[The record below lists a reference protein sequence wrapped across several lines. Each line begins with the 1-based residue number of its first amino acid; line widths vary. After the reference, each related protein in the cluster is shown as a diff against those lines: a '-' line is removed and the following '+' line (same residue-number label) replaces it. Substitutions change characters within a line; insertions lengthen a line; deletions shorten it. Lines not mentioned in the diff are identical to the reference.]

1 MDFSTIVPG
10 IVRTAWNLG
19 LVQKVGKAAKGAFA
33 KSVHSAVRNT
43 LETHEQPE
51 QAMDELYSAVFDGTP
66 SECQSIAA
74 EETKSSTNGRVW
86 NGEALAEQQ
95 DRTLK
100 NMSQQ
105 SQAMH
110 NIAIVVRLHGTDIVL
125 DQMLDEKSNWSR
137 VKSWAQRQFKGLC
150 YSPERDEVSTTATI
164 DTVEATYTG
173 EVLRQAWEGRQEF
186 LEAAN
191 AIQEKYGAFF
201 KAREDDFR
209 TGEHGDLMR
218 DRRLGDVQE
227 AEDAEWLEVRKH
239 LSNEQIQAT
248 LKKGLKNQAKEEQ
261 QLTS

>member
-10 IVRTAWNLG
+10 IVRNSWNLG
-19 LVQKVGKAAKGAFA
+19 LTQKAGQAAKGAFA
-33 KSVHSAVRNT
+33 KSVHSAVRDT

-66 SECQSIAA
+66 SECQSIAK
-74 EETKSSTNGRVW
+74 EETESSTNGRVW

-105 SQAMH
+105 SKFMH
-110 NIAIVVRLHGTDIVL
+110 YLAIITRLHGTGIVL

-137 VKSWAQRQFKGLC
+137 VKSWAERQFKALC
-150 YSPERDEVSTTATI
+150 YGPERDEVSTTATVGKVE
-164 DTVEATYTG
+164 TVYPG
-173 EVLRQAWEGRQEF
+173 EVLRQAWETKQA
-186 LEAAN
+186 LLADAN
-191 AIQEKYGAFF
+191 AIQEEFGAAFS
-201 KAREDDFR
+201 AREEEYLK
-209 TGEHGDLMR
+209 GEHGDLMR

-227 AEDAEWLEVRKH
+227 AEDADWLEVKKV
-239 LSNEQIQAT
+239 LTADQIRAT
-248 LKKGLKNQAKEEQ
+248 FKKGQKNQAREEQ